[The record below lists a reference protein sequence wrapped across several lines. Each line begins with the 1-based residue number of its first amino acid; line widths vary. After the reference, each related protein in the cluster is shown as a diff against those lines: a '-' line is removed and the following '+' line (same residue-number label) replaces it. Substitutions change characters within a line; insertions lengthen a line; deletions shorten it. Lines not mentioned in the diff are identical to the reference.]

1 MSEQPATDPHRFARP
16 CPACGFPL
24 PAEDATCPEC
34 GLPADLRDD
43 AAVRQRK
50 RARMA
55 TVIRSIGLALAGG
68 MLLIA
73 LAFTANAA
81 TQGSWGRALLGVAIT
96 LFSVV
101 LFAGVAA
108 ARRRR

>member
-1 MSEQPATDPHRFARP
+1 MSEQPAIDPHRFARP

-34 GLPADLRDD
+34 GLPADGRDD
-43 AAVRQRK
+43 AAIRRRK
-50 RARMA
+50 RARMGSVVRA
-55 TVIRSIGLALAGG
+55 IGLVLAGG

-73 LAFTANAA
+73 LSFTIDALARGA
-81 TQGSWGRALLGVAIT
+81 WGRMLLGCVIT

-101 LFAGVAA
+101 LLAGLIA